1 MYSRCTH
8 CHTACAVPAETLVH
22 NRGEQRCAACGSNFD
37 ALLNLTRTPPDDL
50 HPAAP
55 AAAPIDPAAN
65 PGQAALTLEFSATD
79 AGAAQTAGL
88 GDDTLADADS
98 DKNADPPAAEG
109 DPGGM
114 LQMSPQTAVDLPLPA
129 AEDDDEINAMARSD
143 AAAMVA
149 SDDAETNP
157 EPLPFELE
165 SRASSPDWFD
175 PALEPPQPEDGDADE
190 PSHPYADAA
199 VPRFV
204 SDPTRALPAVAGE
217 RRWPRRLLVAVLAV
231 LLLVQCVVAE
241 RDTLAAHAQSRPWLE
256 YACAGL
262 GCSLPA
268 WHDPAAMDILTR
280 DVRPHPSVPS
290 ALLISASFRN
300 EARWAQA
307 WPGLQLT
314 LSDLDGQPIAQRRF
328 LPAEYLGLG
337 APAQLI
343 QPDQTASITLEVRD
357 PGKQAVAFEFEFF

>member
-22 NRGEQRCAACGSNFD
+22 NRGEQRCATCGQNFD

-50 HPAAP
+50 HAA
-55 AAAPIDPAAN
+55 AAAVAPIDSAAT
-65 PGQAALTLEFSATD
+65 PGQAALTLQFSATD
-79 AGAAQTAGL
+79 TETAQTDWLDDAPADADAPVAEDDADDLLRMSAQTAVEPP
-88 GDDTLADADS
+88 
-98 DKNADPPAAEG
+98 PPAAE
-109 DPGGM
+109 D
-114 LQMSPQTAVDLPLPA
+114 A
-129 AEDDDEINAMARSD
+129 DEIDAMARSD
-143 AAAMVA
+143 DVA
-149 SDDAETNP
+149 IVTSDDVETNL
-157 EPLPFELE
+157 EPPPFELQ
-165 SRASSPDWFD
+165 SRASSPHWFD
-175 PALEPPQPEDGDADE
+175 PALESAHPEDDDADE
-190 PSHPYADAA
+190 SAHSYADTP

-204 SDPTRALPAVAGE
+204 SDPTRAAPAVAGE
-217 RRWPRRLLVAVLAV
+217 RPWPRRLLVAVLAV
-231 LLLVQCVVAE
+231 LLLVQCIVAE
-241 RDTLAAHAQSRPWLE
+241 RDTLAAHAQARPWLE

-268 WHDPAAMDILTR
+268 WHDPAAMDVMTR
-280 DVRPHPSVPS
+280 DVRPHPSVPN

-328 LPAEYLGLG
+328 LPAQYLGLG

>member
-22 NRGEQRCAACGSNFD
+22 NRGEQRCAACGKNFD

-50 HPAAP
+50 HAATPAV
-55 AAAPIDPAAN
+55 APIDSAAI
-65 PGQAALTLEFSATD
+65 PGQAALTLQFSATD
-79 AGAAQTAGL
+79 TEAAQTAAL
-88 GDDTLADADS
+88 GDDAPADA
-98 DKNADPPAAEG
+98 E
-109 DPGGM
+109 
-114 LQMSPQTAVDLPLPA
+114 TPA
-129 AEDDDEINAMARSD
+129 AEDDADDLLPMSGQRAVERPLSAAEDADEIDAMGPSAD
-143 AAAMVA
+143 AAIVT
-149 SDDAETNP
+149 SDDAETDP
-157 EPLPFELE
+157 EPPPFELQ
-165 SRASSPDWFD
+165 SRASSPHWFD
-175 PALEPPQPEDGDADE
+175 PALESAHLEDDDADE
-190 PSHPYADAA
+190 SAHPYADTP

-204 SDPTRALPAVAGE
+204 SDPTRAPPAVAGE

-231 LLLVQCVVAE
+231 LLLVQCIVAE

-268 WHDPAAMDILTR
+268 WHDPTAMDVMTR
-280 DVRPHPSVPS
+280 DVRPHPSVPN

-337 APAQLI
+337 APVQLI